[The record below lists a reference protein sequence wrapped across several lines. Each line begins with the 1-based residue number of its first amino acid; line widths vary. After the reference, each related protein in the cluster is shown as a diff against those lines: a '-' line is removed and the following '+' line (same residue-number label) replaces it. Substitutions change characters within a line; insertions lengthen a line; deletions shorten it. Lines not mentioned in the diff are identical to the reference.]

1 MRFVV
6 LAALLGACS
15 TYSGT
20 AKTASPATVQGDP
33 GWVRVDDV
41 PLVKQRHE
49 TDCGAAA
56 IAMVVA
62 YWTGASPPDLVA
74 GVGRAT
80 KRGIKAGRLRDFAR
94 KHGLAAFLVQG
105 ELADLEHELRQGRP
119 VLVGLAKPQQKGVL
133 THYEVVVGY
142 HAARKVVVTLDPALG
157 WRQNSLDGFMEEWKP
172 SGKLALVVSARE

>member
-1 MRFVV
+1 MRLPLA

-15 TYSGT
+15 TSYSGSART
-20 AKTASPATVQGDP
+20 ATPATVQSDT

-41 PLVKQRHE
+41 PLVKQRRE

-62 YWTGASPPDLVA
+62 YWTGASPPDLIA
-74 GVGRAT
+74 GVGRAS

-119 VLVGLAKPQQKGVL
+119 VLVGLAKPQ
-133 THYEVVVGY
+133 
-142 HAARKVVVTLDPALG
+142 RK
-157 WRQNSLDGFMEEWKP
+157 
-172 SGKLALVVSARE
+172 